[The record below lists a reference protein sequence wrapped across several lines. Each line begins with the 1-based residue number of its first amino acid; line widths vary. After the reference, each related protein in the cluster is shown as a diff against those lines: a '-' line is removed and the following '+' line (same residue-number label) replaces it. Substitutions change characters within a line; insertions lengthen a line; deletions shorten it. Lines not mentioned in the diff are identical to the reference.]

1 MVPIL
6 SILCPK
12 HPLLAVVPPF
22 LDPALFL
29 REPGCS
35 FRTRAQGPLARVSM
49 RRSRRRRTLFSNLL
63 WLSSDARNSDSS
75 SPSSILRDYKIHECR
90 ISRMVNKI
98 LSPTLRNIPFNLYS
112 ILTFVLNWIW
122 LLTFYFLLN
131 VNIYTVKF

>member
-35 FRTRAQGPLARVSM
+35 FRIRAQGPLARVSM

-75 SPSSILRDYKIHECR
+75 SPSSILRDYKIHGCR
-90 ISRMVNKI
+90 IWGMEHKI
-98 LSPTLRNIPFNLYS
+98 LSPMLRNIIFSFYS
-112 ILTFVLNWIW
+112 VLTFVLNCPTI
-122 LLTFYFLLN
+122 
-131 VNIYTVKF
+131 NIFFFKCQYTVKF